1 MSKLTLANI
10 RLQFCDLIKTEV
22 DVKRSEKKDF
32 VSKLKDEF
40 LNSSS
45 IVVAEYSGLTVD
57 ESESLRK
64 EMRANGAKFKVT
76 KNRLTKLA
84 IADTQFKD
92 LSDLFKGPTA
102 VAYSKDPVAPAKVAV
117 NFEKKFDKFN
127 IVGGGYNGEKI
138 DIDRINFLAK
148 LPSLDELR
156 GKLIGLISS
165 PAQKFVSI
173 AIEPGS
179 QIARLLRAKS
189 SNSQES
195 N

>member
-1 MSKLTLANI
+1 M
-10 RLQFCDLIKTEV
+10 
-22 DVKRSEKKDF
+22 KRSEKKDF
-32 VSKLKDEF
+32 VLELKKEF
-40 LNSSS
+40 SNSSS
-45 IVVAEYSGLTVD
+45 VIVAKYSGLTVS

-84 IADTQFKD
+84 IAETQFKD
-92 LSDLFKGPTA
+92 ISDLFKGPTA
-102 VAYSKDPVAPAKVAV
+102 VAYSTDPVAPAKVAV
-117 NFEKKFDKFN
+117 DFEKKYEKFN
-127 IVGGGYNGEKI
+127 IIGGAYNGEKI
-138 DIDRINFLAK
+138 DKDKIDFLAK

-156 GKLIGLISS
+156 GKLIGLISA
-165 PAQKFVSI
+165 PAQKIASI

-179 QIARLLRAKS
+179 QIARLLSTKS